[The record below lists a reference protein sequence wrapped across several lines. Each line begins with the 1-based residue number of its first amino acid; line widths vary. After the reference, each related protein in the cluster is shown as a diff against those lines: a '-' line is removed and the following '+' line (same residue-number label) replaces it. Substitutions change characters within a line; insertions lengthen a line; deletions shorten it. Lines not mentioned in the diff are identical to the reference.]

1 MNKIFTILFLAMFAV
16 SVNAQTN
23 PTNIPTV
30 QPYGKIDIQDFEM
43 KSCDFEKDANAEVLF
58 DSGSVY
64 FNPAYEL
71 VFERHVRVKIFNE
84 KAKQGANVK
93 LQYFDGYGLERIQS
107 LEAETI
113 NYDNGKIEFT
123 KVDKKLIYNSKIDR
137 IRKEMV
143 FSFPNVKSGSVL
155 EYKYIL
161 ISKDIVNF
169 PAWYFQS
176 NLPTRYSELKTDI
189 PNVLYYKIL
198 EMVNR
203 PYVKHTADVKALA
216 NIPSLNDEPFMTSS
230 RDNSERIL
238 YQLKSISQGSFY
250 RSILDTWE
258 KVGKNLCDYDGF
270 GGQFKRKLTGEEE
283 IINKAKNLSSDNDKI
298 AFIFNEVKN
307 KMKWDS
313 DDFQFINDGTSEAW
327 DKKTGNSTEI
337 NLVLYH
343 LLKKSGVQAYPMLV
357 STRKN
362 GKINPA
368 YPNSYQF
375 NRTVAYI
382 PIDTANFYI
391 LDATNKYNLYN
402 EIPADLLNGFG
413 FCIDVDNQK
422 FKQVFLEKN
431 TTADKVIS
439 INAEIKPEGKL
450 MGTAELVSY
459 SYNRINEVEKYK
471 TDGEQKYI
479 DYLRGGDNNLKIS
492 GITFENMEVDS
503 LPLMQNIDFNL
514 DLTGSDGNYIYLNPN
529 LFTGLRLNPFLSEN
543 RFTDID
549 FGYTSSY
556 SINGLYK
563 LPAGYKTDAIP
574 QNINMSMPDKSIVFR
589 RTVAE
594 QNGQIMVRCIIKY
607 QKSLFFKEDYPEFH
621 EFFKKMYEMLN
632 EQIVL
637 KKS

>member
-1 MNKIFTILFLAMFAV
+1 MFAV

-161 ISKDIVNF
+161 ISKNIVNF
-169 PAWYFQS
+169 PTWYFQS
-176 NLPTRYSELKTDI
+176 NIPTRYSELKTDI

-203 PYVKHTADVKALA
+203 PYVKNTADVKALA
-216 NIPSLNDEPFMTSS
+216 NIPSLNDEPFMTSP
-230 RDNSERIL
+230 RDNSDRIL
-238 YQLKSISQGSFY
+238 YQLKSISGGSFY
-250 RSILDTWE
+250 RSVSDTWE

-327 DKKTGNSTEI
+327 DKKTGNSAEI
-337 NLVLYH
+337 NLILYH
-343 LLKKSGVQAYPMLV
+343 LLKKSGVQVYPMLV
-357 STRKN
+357 SSRKN

-375 NRTVAYI
+375 NRAVAYI

-431 TTADKVIS
+431 TTVDKVIS

-479 DYLRGGDNNLKIS
+479 EYLRGGDNNLKIS
-492 GITFENMEVDS
+492 GIKFENMEVDS

-514 DLTGSDGNYIYLNPN
+514 DLTGSDDNYIYLNPN
-529 LFTGLRLNPFLSEN
+529 LFTGLRTNPFLSEN

-563 LPAGYKTDAIP
+563 LPVGYKTDAIP
-574 QNINMSMPDKSIVFR
+574 QNINMSMPDKSIVFK

-594 QNGQIMVRCIIKY
+594 QDGQIMVRCVIKY

-621 EFFKKMYEMLN
+621 EFFKKMHEMLN

>member
-1 MNKIFTILFLAMFAV
+1 MNKIFTILFLTTLAV

-23 PTNIPTV
+23 LSNSPTT
-30 QPYGKIDIQDFEM
+30 QPFGKINKEDLEM

-58 DSGSVY
+58 DLGSVY
-64 FNPAYEL
+64 FSPAYEL
-71 VFERHVRVKIFNE
+71 VFERHVRIKIFNE
-84 KAKQGANVK
+84 KAKGAANVR
-93 LQYFDGYGLERIQS
+93 LQYFDGNGVERIQS
-107 LEAETI
+107 IEAETI
-113 NYDNGKIEFT
+113 NLDNGNIEFT

-137 IRKEMV
+137 IRKEIV

-161 ISKDIVNF
+161 VSKNVINF
-169 PAWYFQS
+169 PTWYFQS
-176 NLPTRYSELKTDI
+176 KLPTRYSELKTDI
-189 PNVLYYKIL
+189 PDILHYKTL
-198 EMVNR
+198 EMVNM
-203 PYVKHTADVKALA
+203 PYVKYAADVKALA
-216 NIPSLNDEPFMTSS
+216 NIPSLHDEPFMTSS
-230 RDNSERIL
+230 KDNSERIL
-238 YQLKSISQGSFY
+238 YQLKFISKGSFY
-250 RSILDTWE
+250 RSISDTWE
-258 KVGKNLCDYDGF
+258 KIGKNLCDDDNF
-270 GGQFKRKLTGEEE
+270 GGQFRRKLTGEAD
-283 IINKAKNLSSDNDKI
+283 IINRAKNLSSDNDKI

-307 KMKWDS
+307 KMKWNL
-313 DDFQFINDGTSEAW
+313 DDFQFVNDGTSEAW

-343 LLKKSGVQAYPMLV
+343 LLKKAGIEVYPMLV

-362 GKINPA
+362 GKINPV
-368 YPNSYQF
+368 YPNNYQF

-402 EIPADLLNGFG
+402 EIPANLLNGFG
-413 FCIDVDNQK
+413 FCIDNDNQK
-422 FKQVFLEKN
+422 FKQIFLERN
-431 TTADKVIS
+431 TPANEVNL
-439 INAEIKPEGKL
+439 INAEIKPDGKL
-450 MGTAELVSY
+450 NGTAELASF
-459 SYNRINEVEKYK
+459 SYNRINALEKYK

-492 GITFENMEVDS
+492 GVKFENMEVDS
-503 LPLMQNIDFNL
+503 LPLVQNIDFSL
-514 DLTGSDGNYIYLNPN
+514 DLTGSDDKYIYFNPN
-529 LFTGLRLNPFLSEN
+529 LFTGLQLNPFLSEN

-549 FGYTSSY
+549 FGYTSNY

-563 LPAGYKTDAIP
+563 LPAGYKTDAMP

-589 RTVAE
+589 RTIVE
-594 QNGQIMVRCIIKY
+594 QDGQIMVRCVIKY